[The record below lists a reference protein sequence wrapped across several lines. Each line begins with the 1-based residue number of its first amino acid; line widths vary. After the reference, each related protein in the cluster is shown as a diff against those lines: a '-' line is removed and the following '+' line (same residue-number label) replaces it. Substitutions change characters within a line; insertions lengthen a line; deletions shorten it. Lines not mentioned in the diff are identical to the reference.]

1 MSLPGDTILVQLLP
15 AEDARQGHSHETIL
29 AHTPDDHLAILTM
42 NPYRKLIL
50 RNPALRG
57 APLKCVD
64 HLSLS
69 TADTIVV
76 QCRQASCH

>member
-1 MSLPGDTILVQLLP
+1 MSLPGDTVLVQLLP
-15 AEDARQGHSHETIL
+15 AEDAREGHSHFPIL
-29 AHTPDDHLAILTM
+29 AHTPDGHLTILAM
-42 NPYRKLIL
+42 DPDWKFIL
-50 RNPALRG
+50 RNPILRG

-76 QCRQASCH
+76 QCRQTS

>member
-1 MSLPGDTILVQLLP
+1 MGLPGDPILVQLLP
-15 AEDARQGHSHETIL
+15 ADDARKGHSHLSIL
-29 AHTPDDHLAILTM
+29 AHTPDGHLAVLAM
-42 NPYRKLIL
+42 DPYRKLVL
-50 RNPALRG
+50 RNPILRS

-76 QCRQASCH
+76 QCRQTS

>member
-1 MSLPGDTILVQLLP
+1 MSLPGDTVLVQLLP
-15 AEDARQGHSHETIL
+15 ADDAREGHSHLPIL
-29 AHTPDDHLAILTM
+29 AHTPDGHLTILTVD
-42 NPYRKLIL
+42 PYRKLIL
-50 RNPALRG
+50 RNPILRG

-76 QCRQASCH
+76 QCRQTS

>member
-1 MSLPGDTILVQLLP
+1 MGLPGDTILVQLLP
-15 AEDARQGHSHETIL
+15 AEHTREGHTHLTIL
-29 AHTPDDHLAILTM
+29 AHTPDGHLAILAM
-42 NPYRKLIL
+42 DPDWKLVL
-50 RNPALRG
+50 RNPILRG

-76 QCRQASCH
+76 QCRQTS